1 MILFIISI
9 LCAIA
14 ALTLIIL
21 KQRTYGVLGLVFS
34 IVLIVISCVSYVP
47 TGYTGII
54 TTFGK
59 VHDQALD
66 AGINFHAPWDNV
78 IKMNNREQKLPFTL
92 QAFSADI
99 QEVAVTGS
107 VNLNINKSTAMNLY
121 KEVGTDY
128 INIIANPRI
137 LEDVKTVFSR
147 YSAENLIAQRSS
159 LSGEIAKLL
168 TDDLQNVGLNIINV
182 AIEDIDFSDAYTNSV
197 EAKQVATQEKQRA
210 QTMQE
215 QQTMEAQQAAER
227 QKIAAEAAAE
237 VQKINA
243 DAAAYAVKVQ
253 AEAQAAANH
262 ELATSLSDELI
273 RYNTVNQWDGK
284 LPTISTDNAMPVI
297 NLEGK

>member
-14 ALTLIIL
+14 ALTLIVL

-34 IVLIVISCVSYVP
+34 VILIVVSCVSYVP

-59 VHDQALD
+59 GHDQALD

-78 IKMNNREQKLPFTL
+78 IKMNNREQKLHFTI

-159 LSGEIAKLL
+159 LSEEIAKLL

>member
-9 LCAIA
+9 LCAILA
-14 ALTLIIL
+14 FTLIIL
-21 KQRTYGVLGLVFS
+21 KQRTYGVLGLIFS
-34 IVLIVISCVSYVP
+34 IVLLVVSCVSYVP

-66 AGINFHAPWDNV
+66 AGINFHAPWDSV

-99 QEVAVTGS
+99 QEVSVTGS

>member
-34 IVLIVISCVSYVP
+34 IILIVISCVSYVP